1 MVQRTID
8 TASSITYHAAMASGQ
23 TNKMAESAS
32 PIGQPITREAGLA
45 DRVAAHMI
53 ERVLDGTLQPGTRLP
68 PERALAEQYGVS
80 RTVIREAVRILV
92 SRGLLETRAGSGTYV
107 RDPGPTSVAESMSL
121 LLRLHHGA
129 TAIPYV
135 MVHEVRV
142 VLETEI
148 AGLAARRALPDDI
161 AALEREIARQREAGA
176 SADYDTA
183 VSSDTAF
190 HVALAI
196 ATHNDLFPIL
206 LYSISGMMTDM
217 RRLGFKVPGAYDNV
231 LAHHERILS
240 AVRGRD
246 SASAIRAMRAH
257 LGDAQSILRQGL
269 EMAVTGEQEGR

>member
-1 MVQRTID
+1 MAGKRTID
-8 TASSITYHAAMASGQ
+8 AVTTITYNEGMASGQ
-23 TNKMAESAS
+23 TNKTAEFAT
-32 PIGQPITREAGLA
+32 PIGQPIMREAGLA
-45 DRVAAHMI
+45 DRVAAHMM
-53 ERVLDGTLQPGTRLP
+53 ERVLDGTVQPGTRLP

-148 AGLAARRALPDDI
+148 AGLAARRALADDI
-161 AALEREIARQREAGA
+161 AALEREIARQRESGA
-176 SADYDTA
+176 AADHDTA
-183 VSSDTAF
+183 ISSDAAF
-190 HVALAI
+190 HVALAM

-206 LYSISGMMTDM
+206 LYSISGMMTDI

-246 SASAIRAMRAH
+246 SASSIRAMRAH
-257 LGDAQSILRQGL
+257 LGDAQRILRQGL
-269 EMAVTGEQEGR
+269 EMAPGGHEDR